1 MHEHENKTMVL
12 WLISW
17 SKKTIISCSFS
28 DASLETRELFF
39 CGLRATQKK
48 HSMYWRG
55 KSNPTS
61 LLFVRT
67 GTRKGRLGSIYFN
80 SNYICDW
87 VMILTQKAFKCRS
100 NFSRPFEK
108 DVKDKYCLEK
118 NNLLKYFF
126 SLNLF
131 EDISSHQWNTRR
143 ELGTCNSS
151 KLMMLSFI
159 VKNSSGKSNSRL
171 GLLLKI

>member
-1 MHEHENKTMVL
+1 MIDQLVEKNDN
-12 WLISW
+12 
-17 SKKTIISCSFS
+17 SCSFS
-28 DASLETRELFF
+28 DASLDTRELFF
-39 CGLRATQKK
+39 ADYGQPRKK
-48 HSMYWRG
+48 YSMYWRG

-108 DVKDKYCLEK
+108 DVKDKYCFEK
-118 NNLLKYFF
+118 KKPSKIFF
-126 SLNLF
+126 
-131 EDISSHQWNTRR
+131 
-143 ELGTCNSS
+143 
-151 KLMMLSFI
+151 
-159 VKNSSGKSNSRL
+159 
-171 GLLLKI
+171 